1 MSTPVT
7 SALMPWG
14 PISQAHRVRAY
25 QGGRTCDHPDCT
37 TILSIY
43 NPSAYCNAHAAL
55 SARLQRRGLANPT
68 RDVACQHC
76 DEVFQTANRARRY
89 CSDRCRM
96 AAFARR
102 KRAAERAK
110 DRRREL
116 EPLAEMVVGGTAA
129 A

>member
-7 SALMPWG
+7 SSLNPWG
-14 PISQAHRVRAY
+14 PISQSHRVRIY
-25 QGGRTCDHPDCT
+25 QHGRTCEHPDCT
-37 TILSIY
+37 TVLSVY
-43 NPSAYCNAHAAL
+43 NPSTYCNAHAAL
-55 SARLQRRGLANPT
+55 SARMQRRGLANPT
-68 RDVACQHC
+68 RDVACEHC
-76 DEVFQTANRARRY
+76 GEVFQTANRARRY

-110 DRRREL
+110 ARRQEL
-116 EPLAEMVVGGTAA
+116 ETLTEMVVGETAA